1 MNQVLTSSAGSWNG
15 APTSFSYQWQSWGLA
30 LLDTES
36 GGADGGA
43 SRLTPQAQ
51 ELVRRFRS
59 ITAGVQEEAA
69 ARFAAAFRDM
79 PGALTVSS
87 DDRSPD

>member
-1 MNQVLTSSAGSWNG
+1 
-15 APTSFSYQWQSWGLA
+15 
-30 LLDTES
+30 
-36 GGADGGA
+36 
-43 SRLTPQAQ
+43 
-51 ELVRRFRS
+51 VRRFRS